1 MKKLLLLAGIGAA
14 VATAT
19 SALAATSALGPPTT
33 VLELVDVNKGFVA
46 NFPQNRAPKFGDQGL
61 FRDDVYTWDGAR
73 RGRRVGHLIGTIYF
87 LGPNLTRISVV
98 VTLPGGTL
106 DVFGDSANTRTTT
119 YSVIGGTGVYAT
131 ARGEAVVRTL
141 GGENSNVD
149 AVTIKLWR

>member
-1 MKKLLLLAGIGAA
+1 MKNLLLLAGIGAA
-14 VATAT
+14 MATAA
-19 SALAATSALGPPTT
+19 SAQAATPAVGRPTT
-33 VLELVDVNKGFVA
+33 VLKLVDVNTGFVA

-61 FRDDVYTWDGAR
+61 FRDDIYLWHGAG

-87 LGPNLTRISVV
+87 LGPNLTRIFVV
-98 VTLPGGTL
+98 ATLPGGTI
-106 DVFGDSANTRTTT
+106 DVFGDSTNTRTTT

-131 ARGEAVVRTL
+131 ARGEVVVRTL